1 MTTNLFPGLPPMPK
15 VDLTL
20 EQDLKMRQMTDA
32 FEQVGKEELIFVAL
46 HLQRLNF
53 VLSNNITQLLQQW
66 PSTHPITTED
76 LLKSGISSE
85 TSI

>member
-1 MTTNLFPGLPPMPK
+1 MPDSQEYLQRMIMTMDLFPGLPPMPR
-15 VDLTL
+15 VDLTV
-20 EQDLKMRQMTDA
+20 EQEFKMRKMTDA

-66 PSTHPITTED
+66 P
-76 LLKSGISSE
+76 
-85 TSI
+85 